1 MARINEIIRTNGE
14 VLEVQPKNGTDF
26 QLDELQAIVG
36 GLIEIIN
43 IGYGEVMV
51 VNEEGKFICEP
62 NTVATI
68 VALARKAIAPNDSIH
83 GNVLVCNSNL
93 IK

>member
-1 MARINEIIRTNGE
+1 
-14 VLEVQPKNGTDF
+14 
-26 QLDELQAIVG
+26 
-36 GLIEIIN
+36 
-43 IGYGEVMV
+43 MV

-62 NTVATI
+62 NAVATI

>member
-1 MARINEIIRTNGE
+1 MAQITQVIRTNGE
-14 VLEVQPKNGTDF
+14 IQEVQPKNGTDF

-36 GLIEIIN
+36 GLIEIIP

-51 VNEEGKFICEP
+51 VNEEGKFTCEV
-62 NTVATI
+62 NGVATI
-68 VALARKAIAPNDSIH
+68 VALARKAIFPNDCIH
-83 GNVLVCNSNL
+83 GNVLVCNDNQ